1 MASRQY
7 ATFEVDDQLFGVE
20 VDTVQ
25 EVLSYNE
32 YTPVPLAPPAVGGL
46 FNLRGQ
52 VIAAVDL
59 RVQLGLARQALE
71 GPVMNVI
78 LRGDDEPVSLLVDR
92 IGEVVDL
99 DDDDVRAAAGH
110 AQRPDP
116 GAGGRHLQAG
126 RPADARPRRP
136 PGRRHVPSHHLMYSL
151 VSAPVLGF
159 DLTRLGGG
167 SATAEVLLRAL
178 RLAVGDLPV
187 LAERLPDEDVRGP
200 AVGRGGERAPG
211 GCPRSRA

>member
-1 MASRQY
+1 MASRQF
-7 ATFEVDDQLFGVE
+7 ATFEVADQLFGVG

-59 RVQLGLARQALE
+59 RVQLGLARQALQ

-78 LRGDDEPVSLLVDR
+78 LRGNGEPVSLLVDR

-99 DDDDVRAAAGH
+99 DDESFEPP
-110 AQRPDP
+110 PD
-116 GAGGRHLQAG
+116 
-126 RPADARPRRP
+126 
-136 PGRRHVPSHHLMYSL
+136 
-151 VSAPVLGF
+151 
-159 DLTRLGGG
+159 TLGGPTRELVVG
-167 SATAEVLLRAL
+167 TFKMDGRLMLALDVDQAVDTYRATT
-178 RLAVGDLPV
+178 
-187 LAERLPDEDVRGP
+187 
-200 AVGRGGERAPG
+200 
-211 GCPRSRA
+211 

>member
-1 MASRQY
+1 MASRQF

-59 RVQLGLARQALE
+59 RVQLGLARQAMQ

-78 LRGDDEPVSLLVDR
+78 LRGDGEPVSLLVDR

-99 DDDDVRAAAGH
+99 DDDTFEPPPDTLSGPTRELVVGTFKLDGRLMLALDVNQAVDTYRA
-110 AQRPDP
+110 
-116 GAGGRHLQAG
+116 
-126 RPADARPRRP
+126 
-136 PGRRHVPSHHLMYSL
+136 
-151 VSAPVLGF
+151 
-159 DLTRLGGG
+159 T
-167 SATAEVLLRAL
+167 T
-178 RLAVGDLPV
+178 
-187 LAERLPDEDVRGP
+187 
-200 AVGRGGERAPG
+200 
-211 GCPRSRA
+211 

>member
-1 MASRQY
+1 MASRQF
-7 ATFEVDDQLFGVE
+7 ATFEVADQLFGVE

-59 RVQLGLARQALE
+59 RVQLGLARQALQ

-78 LRGDDEPVSLLVDR
+78 LRGDGEPVSLLVDR

-99 DDDDVRAAAGH
+99 DDDQFEPPPDTLSGPTRELVTGTFKMDGRLMLALDVNQAVDTYRA
-110 AQRPDP
+110 
-116 GAGGRHLQAG
+116 
-126 RPADARPRRP
+126 
-136 PGRRHVPSHHLMYSL
+136 
-151 VSAPVLGF
+151 
-159 DLTRLGGG
+159 T
-167 SATAEVLLRAL
+167 T
-178 RLAVGDLPV
+178 
-187 LAERLPDEDVRGP
+187 
-200 AVGRGGERAPG
+200 
-211 GCPRSRA
+211 